1 MTELLY
7 TPEHQWLRLDD
18 AASGLATVGITP
30 HAQDA
35 LGDIVFVRCP
45 EIGQTLARNDVAAVI
60 ESVKAAAD
68 VYMPVDGYIL
78 QTNQDA
84 LQADPALLNT
94 DPLGAGWLFQIRL
107 TRPEQVGE
115 LLSEA
120 AYQALLK
127 GG

>member
-1 MTELLY
+1 M
-7 TPEHQWLRLDD
+7 
-18 AASGLATVGITP
+18 
-30 HAQDA
+30 
-35 LGDIVFVRCP
+35 RCP
-45 EIGQTLARNDVAAVI
+45 KIGQTLARNDVAAVI

-68 VYMPVDGYIL
+68 VYMPVDGHIL

-107 TRPEQVGE
+107 TRPEQVSE

>member
-1 MTELLY
+1 M
-7 TPEHQWLRLDD
+7 
-18 AASGLATVGITP
+18 
-30 HAQDA
+30 
-35 LGDIVFVRCP
+35 
-45 EIGQTLARNDVAAVI
+45 AAVI